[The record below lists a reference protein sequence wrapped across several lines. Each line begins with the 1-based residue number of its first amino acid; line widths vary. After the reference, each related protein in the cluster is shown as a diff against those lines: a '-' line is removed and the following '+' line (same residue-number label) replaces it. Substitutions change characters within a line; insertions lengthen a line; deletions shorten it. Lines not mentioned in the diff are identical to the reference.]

1 MAINNHF
8 KDKDIR
14 KRLNYELL
22 QQDFAA
28 GERQAH
34 TLTRYKEI
42 AKGYALTENA
52 LAVLSDM
59 YTNISYMYYGAFAD
73 ELGEGMAG
81 KRKDTPQAAVPR
93 AGRKA

>member
-14 KRLNYELL
+14 KRLNNELL

-42 AKGYALTENA
+42 AKGYALIESTAKEAFPQDSPIHKMIENNLKA
-52 LAVLSDM
+52 
-59 YTNISYMYYGAFAD
+59 IK
-73 ELGEGMAG
+73 EG
-81 KRKDTPQAAVPR
+81 KRDLYF
-93 AGRKA
+93 